1 MRTISTLLE
10 RVKFYAHGIII
21 SLLLIMAFFKSL
33 TKKYIFQLTNCEHK
47 GVSES
52 IDSEDRSFP
61 VRDLNSF
68 FF

>member
-1 MRTISTLLE
+1 
-10 RVKFYAHGIII
+10 
-21 SLLLIMAFFKSL
+21 MAFFKSL
-33 TKKYIFQLTNCEHK
+33 TKKYIFQLTKCEHK

-61 VRDLNSF
+61 ARDLNSF

>member
-1 MRTISTLLE
+1 
-10 RVKFYAHGIII
+10 
-21 SLLLIMAFFKSL
+21 MAFFKSL

-47 GVSES
+47 GFSES